1 MGGRR
6 KDGRGGVGTVP
17 TARMEAVAQA
27 VFGGMAMAPAMI
39 LHGYS
44 VSYARTQSK
53 ALSDN
58 PVFKARLQQL
68 RDRAA
73 APVVAKLTGKILTIE
88 ERKARL
94 SEIAMDDRRDRVP
107 AIGELN
113 KMTVDAYPRETGLP
127 PGAQLHIHIECT
139 SEQGRELTRRLVAG
153 ERPAVERERTG
164 EK

>member
-6 KDGRGGVGTVP
+6 RDGRSGVSSVLSPRQEAFCQAYIVCGG
-17 TARMEAVAQA
+17 AEQ
-27 VFGGMAMAPAMI
+27 AMI
-39 LHGYS
+39 RAGYA
-44 VSYARTQSK
+44 VSTSRHVQHQLLDNMRIQARIQ
-53 ALSDN
+53 A
-58 PVFKARLQQL
+58 L

-73 APVVAKLTGKILTIE
+73 APVVAKLTAKILTIE
-88 ERKARL
+88 QRKARL

-153 ERPAVERERTG
+153 EGPAVERERTE